1 MQKPLIIANWKT
13 NPTTIDEAKL
23 LFEVVEKIIP
33 SRALDK
39 VFRLAILKIVN
50 PTALLRFLPN
60 DGSFLFR

>member
-1 MQKPLIIANWKT
+1 MQKPLIIANWKM
-13 NPTTIDEAKL
+13 NPTTIEKAKL

-50 PTALLRFLPN
+50 PTALLRF
-60 DGSFLFR
+60 FTERWQFFI